1 MKEEGGIT
9 VNGKTLVYLQG
20 GLGDVKTKCIPL
32 VSVGCQIMQ
41 AERPKPNTF
50 LIRGLQMTTV
60 VERMFHVETPQERY
74 RQTTAV

>member
-1 MKEEGGIT
+1 MNCQEKIP
-9 VNGKTLVYLQG
+9 YFLQG
-20 GLGDVKTKCIPL
+20 ELGDITTKCIIL

-60 VERMFHVETPQERY
+60 VERMFHVETSQERF
-74 RQTTAV
+74 RQTTTV